1 MCSDLLVFFFFSSR
15 RRHTRWTGDWSSDV
29 CSSDLAEQVFASVDG
44 TGAERWPHVFGNEF
58 VAQVFDVALGGA
70 GGDGLLPD
78 AGELLAL
85 SDVGGD
91 ADDARTVV
99 FAQPR
104 DDDRGVESTRIGEG
118 DRTNHD
124 GSGGRDKYALTVHI

>member
-1 MCSDLLVFFFFSSR
+1 
-15 RRHTRWTGDWSSDV
+15 
-29 CSSDLAEQVFASVDG
+29 
-44 TGAERWPHVFGNEF
+44 

-70 GGDGLLPD
+70 GGDGFLPD

-99 FAQPR
+99 LAQPR
-104 DDDRGVESTRIGEG
+104 DNDRGVESTRLGEG

-124 GSGGRDKYALTVHI
+124 GSGGQDKYALIVHI